1 MEPPRAREA
10 PVTAWLKRHAVK
22 LALAI
27 VVVVLALFYLGPYIT
42 LLRLK
47 AAVEERNAEE
57 VAECVDFPAV
67 RQSLKVELETAV
79 SQRFDTEKNPLA
91 ALAAGLAVS
100 VADGFVDRLI
110 TPEGLATLMAGQ
122 KPALAGNVPTPGT
135 PAREP
140 LEGATYGYESFG
152 TFVVKVPTQGGS
164 IRFVLVRNG
173 IDWKLSRIEIPTGN

>member
-1 MEPPRAREA
+1 M
-10 PVTAWLKRHAVK
+10 TSFIKRHAVK
-22 LALAI
+22 IAI
-27 VVVVLALFYLGPYIT
+27 AVVVVGLSLFYLGPYIT

-67 RQSLKVELETAV
+67 RQSLKEQLQTVV
-79 SQRFDTEKNPLA
+79 SQRFDSQNNPLA
-91 ALAAGLAVS
+91 ALAAGFAVS
-100 VADGFVDRLI
+100 VADGFVDRLV
-110 TPEGLATLMAGQ
+110 TPDGLATLMAGQ

-173 IDWKLSRIEIPTGN
+173 IDWTLSRIEIPTGN